1 MAKAPVGELELALAR
16 ALFKCEKWD
25 PVRDKDEPFDWQTH
39 KRRFVVDA
47 QRLLRT
53 FEKDGLELTQV
64 EAAQL
69 VA

>member
-25 PVRDKDEPFDWQTH
+25 PTRDKDAPFEWQAQ
-39 KRRFVVDA
+39 KRRFVADA

-53 FEKDGLELTQV
+53 FDKDGLELTQV
-64 EAAQL
+64 EAAQA